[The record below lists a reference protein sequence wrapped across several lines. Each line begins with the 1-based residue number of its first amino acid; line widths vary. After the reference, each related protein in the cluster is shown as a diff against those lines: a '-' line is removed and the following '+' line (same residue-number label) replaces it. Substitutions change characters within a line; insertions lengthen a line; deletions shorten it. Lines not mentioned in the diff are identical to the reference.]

1 MIATYGG
8 KMYNRFMDLVE
19 KNHERAQERKLI
31 RMRRNKKVLTVGSV
45 GAIALALAIRYKDKS

>member
-1 MIATYGG
+1 MEATYGG
-8 KMYNRFMDLVE
+8 SMYSRFMDLVE

-45 GAIALALAIRYKDKS
+45 GAIALAVAIRFKPKS